1 MRTGQKVLLGGL
13 AVLAVAGGAYALLR
27 RQPRP
32 QPAPVVTVQ
41 TGVTDARVRYQQ
53 VQLDLH
59 HLEQGDGFR
68 YHGTVVV

>member
-1 MRTGQKVLLGGL
+1 MTTGQKAFLGGL

-32 QPAPVVTVQ
+32 QPAPVVKVQ
-41 TGVTDARVRYQQ
+41 TGATDVWVRYDQ
-53 VQLDLH
+53 VALDLH